1 MKYYIKEEENGKVTL
16 IADNEN
22 GHIEKIK
29 CVEVEYVAEGAEQI
43 STDEWEYL
51 MEQLRTG
58 AHPRRP

>member
-1 MKYYIKEEENGKVTL
+1 MKYYIKEENGKTTL
-16 IADNEN
+16 FADNQD

-29 CVEVEYVAEGAEQI
+29 CVEVESVSEGAEEI